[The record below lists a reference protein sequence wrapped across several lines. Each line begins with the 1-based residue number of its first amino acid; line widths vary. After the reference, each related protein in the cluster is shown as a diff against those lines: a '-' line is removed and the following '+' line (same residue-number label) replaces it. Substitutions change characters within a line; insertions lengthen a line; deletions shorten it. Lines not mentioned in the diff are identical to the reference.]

1 MVSHDLLKRFSAG
14 FQRFQKTWY
23 CPENNIYEDLRV
35 GQHPYA
41 LVIACSDSRVDPVL
55 LLDATPGDLFVIRN
69 VANLVPPYEP
79 DSHHHG
85 VSAAL
90 EYAVRHLH
98 IGHIMVMGHAK
109 CGGFTSLLEASHS
122 DDEFLNIW
130 MNLACRAKAEVDSSL
145 PGADPD
151 ERQRACEMWGVRFSL
166 DNLMGYPWIKSAV
179 DAPARP
185 VLRYGLRR
193 TALLRRGKRNLC
205 ADGQCLRF
213 RHLIC
218 EEAIEDWKL
227 GKEDGLFLNEKPS
240 PFPNLPTEPIPLPP
254 EAFSFI
260 ESLPPVPGNAVTRHR
275 DIMRREVWCRGTHG
289 RAR

>member
-1 MVSHDLLKRFSAG
+1 MR
-14 FQRFQKTWY
+14 
-23 CPENNIYEDLRV
+23 
-35 GQHPYA
+35 
-41 LVIACSDSRVDPVL
+41 
-55 LLDATPGDLFVIRN
+55 
-69 VANLVPPYEP
+69 
-79 DSHHHG
+79 
-85 VSAAL
+85 
-90 EYAVRHLH
+90 
-98 IGHIMVMGHAK
+98 
-109 CGGFTSLLEASHS
+109 GFTSLLEASHS

-179 DAPARP
+179 DGGE
-185 VLRYGLRR
+185 LLLHGLYFDMGSGE
-193 TALLRRGKRNLC
+193 LLYFDAESETYVPMVNAC
-205 ADGQCLRF
+205 ASGY
-213 RHLIC
+213 LIR

-254 EAFSFI
+254 KAFSLI
-260 ESLPPVPGNAVTRHR
+260 ESLSPVPGNAVIRHR
-275 DIMRREVWCRGTHG
+275 DFMRREVWCRGTHG

>member
-179 DAPARP
+179 DGGE
-185 VLRYGLRR
+185 LLLHGLYFDMGSGE
-193 TALLRRGKRNLC
+193 LLYFDAESETYVPMGNRGRMMGPSRMRSPLLFQTCQRN
-205 ADGQCLRF
+205 
-213 RHLIC
+213 
-218 EEAIEDWKL
+218 
-227 GKEDGLFLNEKPS
+227 PS
-240 PFPNLPTEPIPLPP
+240 SPTEGFCPYRI
-254 EAFSFI
+254 
-260 ESLPPVPGNAVTRHR
+260 PVPGSGE
-275 DIMRREVWCRGTHG
+275 RRNPSPRSCEARGVVPRYAR

>member
-109 CGGFTSLLEASHS
+109 
-122 DDEFLNIW
+122 
-130 MNLACRAKAEVDSSL
+130 AEVDSSL

-179 DAPARP
+179 DGGE
-185 VLRYGLRR
+185 LLLHGLYFDMGSGELLYFDAESETYVPMVNACASGTSSVKRR
-193 TALLRRGKRNLC
+193 
-205 ADGQCLRF
+205 
-213 RHLIC
+213 
-218 EEAIEDWKL
+218 
-227 GKEDGLFLNEKPS
+227 
-240 PFPNLPTEPIPLPP
+240 
-254 EAFSFI
+254 
-260 ESLPPVPGNAVTRHR
+260 
-275 DIMRREVWCRGTHG
+275 
-289 RAR
+289 

>member
-55 LLDATPGDLFVIRN
+55 LLGATPGDLFVIRN

-179 DAPARP
+179 DGGE
-185 VLRYGLRR
+185 LLLHGLYFDMGSGELLYFDAESETYVPMVNACASGTSSVKRR
-193 TALLRRGKRNLC
+193 
-205 ADGQCLRF
+205 
-213 RHLIC
+213 
-218 EEAIEDWKL
+218 
-227 GKEDGLFLNEKPS
+227 
-240 PFPNLPTEPIPLPP
+240 
-254 EAFSFI
+254 
-260 ESLPPVPGNAVTRHR
+260 
-275 DIMRREVWCRGTHG
+275 
-289 RAR
+289 

>member
-35 GQHPYA
+35 GHPYA

-179 DAPARP
+179 DGGE
-185 VLRYGLRR
+185 LLLHGLYFDMGSGELLYFDAESETYVPMVNACASGTSSVKRR
-193 TALLRRGKRNLC
+193 
-205 ADGQCLRF
+205 
-213 RHLIC
+213 
-218 EEAIEDWKL
+218 
-227 GKEDGLFLNEKPS
+227 
-240 PFPNLPTEPIPLPP
+240 
-254 EAFSFI
+254 
-260 ESLPPVPGNAVTRHR
+260 
-275 DIMRREVWCRGTHG
+275 
-289 RAR
+289 

>member
-1 MVSHDLLKRFSAG
+1 MVSHDLIKRFSAG

-23 CPENNIYEDLRV
+23 CPENNLYEELR
-35 GQHPYA
+35 QAQNPYA

-98 IGHIMVMGHAK
+98 IGHILVMGHAR
-109 CGGFTSLLEASHS
+109 CGGFTSLLEASHT

-130 MNLACRAKAEVDSSL
+130 MNLACRAKAEVDRTL
-145 PGADPD
+145 PDAPAD

-166 DNLMGYPWIKSAV
+166 ENLMGYPWIKDAVERGELLLHGLYFDMSTGELLSFSDRQQAFLPLVEGCVAGPSAEQQ
-179 DAPARP
+179 
-185 VLRYGLRR
+185 R
-193 TALLRRGKRNLC
+193 T
-205 ADGQCLRF
+205 
-213 RHLIC
+213 
-218 EEAIEDWKL
+218 
-227 GKEDGLFLNEKPS
+227 
-240 PFPNLPTEPIPLPP
+240 
-254 EAFSFI
+254 FS
-260 ESLPPVPGNAVTRHR
+260 VY
-275 DIMRREVWCRGTHG
+275 
-289 RAR
+289 

>member
-1 MVSHDLLKRFSAG
+1 MKTSASASIP
-14 FQRFQKTWY
+14 T
-23 CPENNIYEDLRV
+23 PSSS
-35 GQHPYA
+35 PA
-41 LVIACSDSRVDPVL
+41 
-55 LLDATPGDLFVIRN
+55 ATPGLTLSCSLTRRPAICSSSGTSPT
-69 VANLVPPYEP
+69 LSLPYEP

-179 DAPARP
+179 DGGE
-185 VLRYGLRR
+185 LLLHGLYFDMGSGE
-193 TALLRRGKRNLC
+193 LLYFDAESETYVPMVNACASGTSSVKKR
-205 ADGQCLRF
+205 
-213 RHLIC
+213 
-218 EEAIEDWKL
+218 
-227 GKEDGLFLNEKPS
+227 
-240 PFPNLPTEPIPLPP
+240 
-254 EAFSFI
+254 
-260 ESLPPVPGNAVTRHR
+260 
-275 DIMRREVWCRGTHG
+275 
-289 RAR
+289 

>member
-14 FQRFQKTWY
+14 IQRFQKTWY

-98 IGHIMVMGHAK
+98 IGHIKAIYINYTAK
-109 CGGFTSLLEASHS
+109 KQYNGKFNLRY
-122 DDEFLNIW
+122 DDTNPVKEDV
-130 MNLACRAKAEVDSSL
+130 EYVDS
-145 PGADPD
+145 
-151 ERQRACEMWGVRFSL
+151 
-166 DNLMGYPWIKSAV
+166 IKEDVNWLGFQWAEEHYASDYFEQLYDWAV
-179 DAPARP
+179 ELIRKGKAYVDDQSQEEIR
-185 VLRYGLRR
+185 LN
-193 TALLRRGKRNLC
+193 RGTVTVP
-205 ADGQCLRF
+205 
-213 RHLIC
+213 
-218 EEAIEDWKL
+218 
-227 GKEDGLFLNEKPS
+227 GKES
-240 PFPNLPTEPIPLPP
+240 PWRNRSVE
-254 EAFSFI
+254 E
-260 ESLPPVPGNAVTRHR
+260 NARS
-275 DIMRREVWCRGTHG
+275 
-289 RAR
+289 